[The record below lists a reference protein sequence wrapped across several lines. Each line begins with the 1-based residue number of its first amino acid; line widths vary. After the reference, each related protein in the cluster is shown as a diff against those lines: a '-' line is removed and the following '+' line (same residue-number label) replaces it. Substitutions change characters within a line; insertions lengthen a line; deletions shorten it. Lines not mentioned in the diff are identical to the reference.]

1 MSRPEA
7 LTLQP
12 IRRIS
17 GTVSLPGSKSLSNRI
32 LLFAALAEGT
42 TKIRNLLDSDDIRA
56 LIGAFDQLGV
66 EYTEDRAENRV
77 TVVGQGGPF
86 RSSGAELMLG
96 NAGTAMRPLTAALTL
111 GQGRFVLD
119 GAPRMRERPI
129 QDLVDGLVQLG
140 ATLCCTLGTGCPPV
154 EIEANGLAG
163 GTAHISGTISSQY
176 LSALLM
182 AAPYARADVILNI
195 TDTLVS
201 QPYVEMTLRLMER
214 FGVQVNNDD
223 FQCFHI
229 HAGQTYQSPGTA
241 HVEGDASSASYFLGG
256 AAVTGGT
263 VTVEGCGTD
272 SLQGDA
278 RFAEVLEQM
287 GAEVR
292 WKPNTVTVTG
302 RSLRGVDVDM
312 NPMPDAAMTLAV
324 VALFAEGS
332 TAIRNIHNWRVK
344 ETERLEAVCT
354 ELRKLGA
361 VVEEG
366 RDYLVVT
373 PPETLQP
380 TTIDTYDDHRMAM
393 AFSLAACGTVPVVIN
408 DPGCV
413 CKTFPDYFD
422 VLSGLVQS

>member
-140 ATLCCTLGTGCPPV
+140 ATLCCPLGTGCPPV
-154 EIEANGLAG
+154 EIEADGLAG
-163 GTAHISGTISSQY
+163 GTAHISGVISSQ
-176 LSALLM
+176 SS
-182 AAPYARADVILNI
+182 
-195 TDTLVS
+195 T
-201 QPYVEMTLRLMER
+201 
-214 FGVQVNNDD
+214 
-223 FQCFHI
+223 
-229 HAGQTYQSPGTA
+229 SPP
-241 HVEGDASSASYFLGG
+241 
-256 AAVTGGT
+256 
-263 VTVEGCGTD
+263 C
-272 SLQGDA
+272 
-278 RFAEVLEQM
+278 
-287 GAEVR
+287 
-292 WKPNTVTVTG
+292 
-302 RSLRGVDVDM
+302 
-312 NPMPDAAMTLAV
+312 
-324 VALFAEGS
+324 
-332 TAIRNIHNWRVK
+332 
-344 ETERLEAVCT
+344 
-354 ELRKLGA
+354 
-361 VVEEG
+361 
-366 RDYLVVT
+366 
-373 PPETLQP
+373 
-380 TTIDTYDDHRMAM
+380 
-393 AFSLAACGTVPVVIN
+393 
-408 DPGCV
+408 
-413 CKTFPDYFD
+413 
-422 VLSGLVQS
+422 